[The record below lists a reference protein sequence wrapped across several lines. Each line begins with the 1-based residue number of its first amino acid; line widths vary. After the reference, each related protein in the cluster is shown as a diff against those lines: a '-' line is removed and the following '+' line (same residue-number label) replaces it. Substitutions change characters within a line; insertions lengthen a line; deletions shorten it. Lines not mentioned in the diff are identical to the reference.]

1 MLDININSMY
11 IIKDKKNGYRS
22 PKNLNLNLRGSL
34 GARFFISFLP
44 CPTNLTNNNNEV

>member
-22 PKNLNLNLRGSL
+22 PKNLNLNRDSI
-34 GARFFISFLP
+34 GARFFFSFLP
-44 CPTNLTNNNNEV
+44 CPTNLNNNNNEV

>member
-22 PKNLNLNLRGSL
+22 PKNLNLNRDSI

-44 CPTNLTNNNNEV
+44 CPTNLNNNNNEV